1 MNLDTLQRTLT
12 IQNHNLSRRN
22 KGKQEI
28 TVLYVRL
35 SQDDGT
41 QGDSDSITNQKAML
55 EKFARENKLYNTRF
69 FVDDGYSGT
78 NFNRPGFQE
87 ALGLINNGEVKTFVV
102 KDLSR
107 FGRSYAEVAL
117 YTEILFP
124 KLDIR
129 FIAVNDGV
137 DSETQDA
144 NEIDF
149 APFRNVFNEFFA
161 KDTSK
166 KIRAVKRAKGLAGER
181 IAVHAPFGYI
191 KDPED
196 KNHLLLDEVAS
207 KIVKKIFSYCL
218 DGFGPSKIANKLR
231 EERVPTVLEYRQKAS
246 NPTCEW
252 HANGVTKILERPDYL
267 GHTVNFKTYTKSYR
281 DKRKIWNDPKDWVVF
296 KNTHEAIVSQEDFDI
311 VQKMRQQ
318 RRRHTKSNKVGLFS
332 GLVYCPDCKS
342 RHYFC
347 AGKSASPNQ
356 ERYVCSGYRSR
367 FIACETAHYIRE
379 VKLAEIVLADVNYKI
394 NFLKKHEK
402 QFTESLAK
410 RAKTDQ
416 QKELKKAEKR
426 VIEAHKRVSELDTII
441 KRLYEDNVLGKL
453 SDERFIT
460 LSKDYEF
467 EQTNLNQE
475 VTSLESQLSKQKEE
489 TENIQKFLK
498 VVRKYT
504 SLEEL
509 SPNIVNE
516 LIDRIEI
523 HKPDKSTG
531 KRTQQID
538 IYYNFV
544 GNLVDFTRTN

>member
-12 IQNHNLSRRN
+12 TQNHNLSRRN

-55 EKFARENKLYNTRF
+55 EKFAREKKLYNTRF
-69 FVDDGYSGT
+69 FVDDGYTGT

-87 ALGLINNGEVKTFVV
+87 ALELVNNGEVKNFVV

-107 FGRSYAEVAL
+107 FGRNYAEVAL

-137 DSETQDA
+137 DSETQDS

-149 APFRNVFNEFFA
+149 APFRNVFNEFYA

-181 IAVHAPFGYI
+181 ISANAPFGYK
-191 KDPED
+191 KDPND
-196 KNHLLLDEVAS
+196 KNHLLVDEPAAKV
-207 KIVKKIFSYCL
+207 VKKIFNYCI
-218 DGFGPSKIANKLR
+218 DGFGPLQIAKKL
-231 EERVPTVLEYRQKAS
+231 EKERVPTTTEYKNKS
-246 NPTCEW
+246 ENPTCVW
-252 HANGVTKILERPDYL
+252 HSKAIVWILERPDYL
-267 GHTVNFKTYTKSYR
+267 GHTVNFKTTTKSYR
-281 DKRKIWNDPKDWVVF
+281 DKRKIWNDPKDWAVF
-296 KNTHEAIVSQEDFDI
+296 KNTHEPIIDQETFDL
-311 VQKMRQQ
+311 VQKMRQK
-318 RRRHTKSNKVGLFS
+318 RRRQTKADRVGLFS
-332 GLVYCPDCKS
+332 GLVYCADCKN

-347 AGKSASPNQ
+347 TGKSVSPNQ
-356 ERYVCSGYRSR
+356 ERYVCSGFQSR
-367 FIACETAHYIRE
+367 FIDCNNAHYIRE
-379 VKLAEIVLADVNYKI
+379 MKLAEIVLNDVNDKI
-394 NFLKKHEK
+394 NFLKQHEK
-402 QFTESLAK
+402 QFTKSLAK

-426 VIEAHKRVSELDTII
+426 VIEAKKRVSELDNII

-453 SDERFIT
+453 SDERFTI

-467 EQTNLNQE
+467 EQSELKQE
-475 VTSLESQLSKQKEE
+475 IDELEIRLSKQKEDVK
-489 TENIQKFLK
+489 NVQKFLEI
-498 VVRKYT
+498 VRKYT
-504 SLEEL
+504 TLESLTP
-509 SPNIVNE
+509 SIVNE

-531 KRTQQID
+531 KRIQQID
-538 IYYNFV
+538 IYYRFV
-544 GNLVDFTRTN
+544 GKLDEI

>member
-12 IQNHNLSRRN
+12 TQNHNFSRRN
-22 KGKQEI
+22 KGKQEL
-28 TVLYVRL
+28 TVLYARL

-55 EKFARENKLYNTRF
+55 EKFARDNNLYNTKF

-87 ALGLINNGEVKTFVV
+87 ALDLVNNGVVKNFVV

-124 KLDIR
+124 KLDVR

-149 APFRNVFNEFFA
+149 APFRNVFNEFYA

-166 KIRAVKRAKGLAGER
+166 KIRAVQRTKGLAGER
-181 IAVHAPFGYI
+181 LAVIPPFGYT
-191 KDPED
+191 KDPND
-196 KNHLLLDEVAS
+196 RNHLLVDEEAS
-207 KIVKKIFSYCL
+207 KVVQKIFDYCIN
-218 DGFGPSKIANKLR
+218 GYGPHQIAKKLQK
-231 EERVPTVLEYRQKAS
+231 ERTPTVSEYRAKS
-246 NPTCEW
+246 NSPVCNWDSKKVVE
-252 HANGVTKILERPDYL
+252 ILERPDYL
-267 GHTVNFKTYTKSYR
+267 GHTVNFKTSTKSYR
-281 DKRKIWNDPKDWVVF
+281 DKRKIYNDPKDWVVF
-296 KNTHEAIVSQEDFDI
+296 KNTHEPIIDQATFDL
-311 VQKMRQQ
+311 VQKMRQK
-318 RRRHTKSNKVGLFS
+318 RRRNTKSGRVGLFS
-332 GLVYCPDCKS
+332 GLVHCFDCK
-342 RHYFC
+342 RHHVF
-347 AGKSASPNQ
+347 ATAKSISPNQ
-356 ERYVCSGYRSR
+356 ERYVCSGYQNPNYD
-367 FIACETAHYIRE
+367 CDNAHYIRE
-379 VKLAEIVLADVNYKI
+379 MKLTEIVLSDINDKI
-394 NFLKKHEK
+394 DFLKQHEK
-402 QFTESLAK
+402 QFTDSLAK

-426 VIEAHKRVSELDTII
+426 VIEAKKRASELDSII

-453 SDERFIT
+453 SDERFNI

-467 EQTNLNQE
+467 EQSKLKQE
-475 VTSLESQLSKQKEE
+475 IDELETRLLKQKEDVR
-489 TENIQKFLK
+489 NVQKFLDI
-498 VVRKYT
+498 VRKYT
-504 SLEEL
+504 TLEKL
-509 SPNIVNE
+509 TPSIVNE

-523 HKPDKSTG
+523 HKPDKSSG

-538 IYYNFV
+538 IYYRFV
-544 GNLVDFTRTN
+544 GKLDDL

>member
-12 IQNHNLSRRN
+12 TQNHNLSRRN

-41 QGDSDSITNQKAML
+41 NGDSDSITNQKAML

-69 FVDDGYSGT
+69 FVDDGYTGT

-87 ALGLINNGEVKTFVV
+87 ALELVNSGEVKNFIV

-107 FGRSYAEVAL
+107 FGRNYAEVAL

-137 DSETQDA
+137 DSETQDS

-149 APFRNVFNEFFA
+149 APFRNVFNEFYA

-181 IAVHAPFGYI
+181 LSSHAPFGYR
-191 KDPED
+191 KDPNN
-196 KNHLLLDEVAS
+196 KNHLLVDEEAAKV
-207 KIVKKIFSYCL
+207 VRKIFNYCIN
-218 DGFGPSKIANKLR
+218 GFGPLQIAKKLEKERIPTTMEYKNKI
-231 EERVPTVLEYRQKAS
+231 E
-246 NPTCEW
+246 NPTCIW
-252 HANGVTKILERPDYL
+252 HSKAVVWILERPDYL
-267 GHTVNFKTYTKSYR
+267 GHTVNFKTTTKSYR
-281 DKRKIWNDPKDWVVF
+281 DKRKIQNNPKDWAVF
-296 KNTHEAIVSQEDFDI
+296 KNTHEPIIDQATFDL
-311 VQKMRQQ
+311 VQKMRQK
-318 RRRHTKSNKVGLFS
+318 RRRNTKSNRVGLFS
-332 GLVYCPDCKS
+332 GLVYCADCKN
-342 RHYFC
+342 RHYFNT
-347 AGKSASPNQ
+347 GKSVSPNQ
-356 ERYVCSGYRSR
+356 ERYTCSGFPSR
-367 FIACETAHYIRE
+367 FIDCDNAHYIRE
-379 VKLAEIVLADVNYKI
+379 MKLTEIVLNDVNDKI
-394 NFLKKHEK
+394 NFLKQHEK

-426 VIEAHKRVSELDTII
+426 VIEAKKRANELDNII

-453 SDERFIT
+453 SDERFTI

-467 EQTNLNQE
+467 EQSELKQE
-475 VTSLESQLSKQKEE
+475 IDELEIRLSKQKEDVK
-489 TENIQKFLK
+489 NVQKFLEI
-498 VVRKYT
+498 VRKYT
-504 SLEEL
+504 TLESLTP
-509 SPNIVNE
+509 SIVNE

-531 KRTQQID
+531 KRIQQID
-538 IYYNFV
+538 IYYRFV
-544 GNLVDFTRTN
+544 GKLDEI